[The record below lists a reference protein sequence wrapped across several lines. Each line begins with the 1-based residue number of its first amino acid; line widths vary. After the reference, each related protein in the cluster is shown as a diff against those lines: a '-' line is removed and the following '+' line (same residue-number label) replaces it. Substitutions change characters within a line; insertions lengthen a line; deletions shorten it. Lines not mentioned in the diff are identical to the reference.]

1 MWEDSPAARGKCRAA
16 TKGDGPRCGRGA
28 PTKERNAKRSPGK
41 VNKQRGGTIQWMVPP
56 NAFVF
61 PHASRHRRRSSKK
74 AACSHQSSMIRNMQ
88 NRICPETAAYPVL
101 FCPAAI
107 PLSAPIAPGIPGLR
121 EKVGQQR
128 YILFSLTSAA
138 IFKIRIWVLPSGISL
153 SITICTALSSGMR
166 STSRNSSSSGSIS
179 P

>member
-1 MWEDSPAARGKCRAA
+1 MLA
-16 TKGDGPRCGRGA
+16 TKGDGPCTAGPRRN
-28 PTKERNAKRSPGK
+28 RNAKRFPRKGEQTERGNHPVDGSPERICGPP
-41 VNKQRGGTIQWMVPP
+41 GGAAPQTE
-56 NAFVF
+56 F
-61 PHASRHRRRSSKK
+61 PKK
-74 AACSHQSSMIRNMQ
+74 AACSYQSSMIRNTQ